1 MERVLAQRKQYT
13 DALAVQILRS
23 GSNKEKAELAMALGF
38 DCPDYGFAQSM
49 CIQLL
54 QAEDE
59 IVRGNAIIGLAHIAR
74 RFGKLDKRVVK
85 PYLLRELRE
94 NIKCKDF
101 IADAV
106 HDINMYLG
114 WSIADRRYK

>member
-1 MERVLAQRKQYT
+1 MERILSQRKQYT

-49 CIQLL
+49 CVQLL
-54 QAEDE
+54 QTEDE

-101 IADAV
+101 VTDAV

>member
-13 DALAVQILRS
+13 DALAVEILQS

-54 QAEDE
+54 QTEDE

-85 PYLLRELRE
+85 PYLLRELRK
-94 NIKCKDF
+94 NVKCKDLV
-101 IADAV
+101 ADAI

-114 WSIADRRYK
+114 WNIADRRYK

>member
-1 MERVLAQRKQYT
+1 MERILAQRKQYT
-13 DALAVQILRS
+13 DAFAVEILRS

-54 QAEDE
+54 QTEDE

-94 NIKCKDF
+94 NVKCKDF
-101 IADAV
+101 VADAIY
-106 HDINMYLG
+106 DINMYLG
-114 WSIADRRYK
+114 WNIADCRYK

>member
-1 MERVLAQRKQYT
+1 MERILAQRKQYT
-13 DALAVQILRS
+13 DALAVEILRS

>member
-1 MERVLAQRKQYT
+1 MERILAQRKQYT
-13 DALAVQILRS
+13 DAFAVEILRS

-54 QAEDE
+54 QTEDE

-94 NIKCKDF
+94 NVKCKDF
-101 IADAV
+101 VADAIY
-106 HDINMYLG
+106 DINMYLAG
-114 WSIADRRYK
+114 T